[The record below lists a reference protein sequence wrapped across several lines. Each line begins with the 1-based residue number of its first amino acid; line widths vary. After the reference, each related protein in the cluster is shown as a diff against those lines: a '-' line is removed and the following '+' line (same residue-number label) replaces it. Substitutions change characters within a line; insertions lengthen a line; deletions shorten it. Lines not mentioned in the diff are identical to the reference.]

1 MKVDTK
7 LIIIV
12 LTTFVAG
19 VALGV
24 SADVTITTVNAP
36 SNYFVAL
43 TSPEVGKL
51 LSAASEQREACVCF
65 TTNLNL
71 NSLPPEN
78 VEELRHLT
86 ESTFKVDAVVR
97 ETILKDFPCAQ
108 LSDAHNE

>member
-7 LIIIV
+7 LIVIV

-24 SADVTITTVNAP
+24 SANVTITTEAP

-43 TSPEVGKL
+43 TSPEADKL
-51 LSAASEQREACVCF
+51 LVAARELREACVCF
-65 TTNLNL
+65 VTHLDVK
-71 NSLPPEN
+71 SLPPEN
-78 VEELRHLT
+78 SEQLRDFT
-86 ESTFKVDAVVR
+86 ECTFKVDAAVR

-108 LSDAHNE
+108 LSESHDK

>member
-1 MKVDTK
+1 MV
-7 LIIIV
+7 LIAFI
-12 LTTFVAG
+12 AG
-19 VALGV
+19 IALGV
-24 SADVTITTVNAP
+24 AADVTITTTAP
-36 SNYFVAL
+36 SNYFVSL

-65 TTNLNL
+65 TTNLNVK
-71 NSLPPEN
+71 SLPPEN